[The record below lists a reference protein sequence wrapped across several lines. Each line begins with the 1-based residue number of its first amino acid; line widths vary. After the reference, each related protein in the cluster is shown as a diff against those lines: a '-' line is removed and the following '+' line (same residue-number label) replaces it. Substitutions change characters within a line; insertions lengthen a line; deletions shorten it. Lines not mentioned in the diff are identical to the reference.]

1 MNKCGCQGR
10 CSCGRG
16 YSGYPHVWE
25 KNDPWDKTLDNIPKN
40 KQIEYDTYG
49 QYTNT
54 DPDDLFFKGT
64 KRTKPVPIPLKA
76 VDDSW
81 KLDYERELKDPIKIV
96 FPRSAAEEA
105 AEKAA
110 RETASVGPVS
120 ILTLKGVIAVD
131 VKVESLNDLVI
142 DSKIFKIKRAIQEKL
157 CEIKEI
163 DITTKISVDL
173 VDLKQTIT

>member
-40 KQIEYDTYG
+40 KQIEYDAYG
-49 QYTNT
+49 QYSNS

-105 AEKAA
+105 AEEAA
-110 RETASVGPVS
+110 AQVAATQVAQGLLLLLPAEMAS
-120 ILTLKGVIAVD
+120 
-131 VKVESLNDLVI
+131 
-142 DSKIFKIKRAIQEKL
+142 
-157 CEIKEI
+157 
-163 DITTKISVDL
+163 
-173 VDLKQTIT
+173 

>member
-1 MNKCGCQGR
+1 MNNKD
-10 CSCGRG
+10 
-16 YSGYPHVWE
+16 P
-25 KNDPWDKTLDNIPKN
+25 KNDPLDNISKN

-64 KRTKPVPIPLKA
+64 KRNRPTPIPLKPI
-76 VDDSW
+76 DDSW

-96 FPRSAAEEA
+96 FPRSV
-105 AEKAA
+105 AEKATDKA
-110 RETASVGPVS
+110 VEEIASVGPVS

-131 VKVESLNDLVI
+131 VKVESLNNLVI

>member
-1 MNKCGCQGR
+1 MNNKD
-10 CSCGRG
+10 
-16 YSGYPHVWE
+16 P
-25 KNDPWDKTLDNIPKN
+25 KNDPLDNISKN

-96 FPRSAAEEA
+96 FPRSAAEEE

-157 CEIKEI
+157 SEIKEI
-163 DITTKISVDL
+163 DITTNISIDV